1 MKWIYLIIITS
12 LCSTL
17 GWSQGMALKTI
28 KGKVAFEKD
37 STDWIATII
46 EKDTVSVL
54 FKMMFDKLLNQQL
67 PPNGYYQ
74 ISYRADIIRFNRVN
88 KSESYS
94 FYTDQMPTSAVRSGE
109 RRWPIIGL
117 AKMNPACILPRK

>member
-1 MKWIYLIIITS
+1 MKWIYLIIIAS
-12 LCSTL
+12 FCSTL
-17 GWSQGMALKTI
+17 SWSQGMALKTI
-28 KGKVAFEKD
+28 KGKVTFDKD

-74 ISYRADIIRFNRVN
+74 ISYGADIIQFKSIN
-88 KSESYS
+88 KPESYS
-94 FYTDQMPTSAVRSGE
+94 FYTDHMPITGVKRGE

-117 AKMNPACILPRK
+117 ARMNPVCVLPRN